1 MTLADLKTRVLHM
14 ETAAKSLALTVVS
27 GAALTVHDV
36 LTRVERI
43 DDLFTHSG
51 LVRLA
56 HNALYGG
63 SLALIGLF
71 VKSPVRPKDA

>member
-1 MTLADLKTRVLHM
+1 MTLADLKTRVLHA
-14 ETAAKSLALTVVS
+14 ETVAKSIAVTIVS

-63 SLALIGLF
+63 SMALIGLF
-71 VKSPVRPKDA
+71 IKSPVRPQQ